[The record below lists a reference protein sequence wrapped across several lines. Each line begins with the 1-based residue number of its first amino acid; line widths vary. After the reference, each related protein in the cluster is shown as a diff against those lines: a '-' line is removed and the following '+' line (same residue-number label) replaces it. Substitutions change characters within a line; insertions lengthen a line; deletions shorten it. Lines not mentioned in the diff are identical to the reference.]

1 MAPTAAP
8 LWSLP
13 PESEFK
19 PSGHQIIAQYLAPK
33 AFRGD
38 TTAVPGLV
46 AEGVDVFSAASP
58 AALPFHPGSRT
69 DQGEV
74 WGYFYGDYP
83 IDDVRPVP
91 GGCWARYGPEK
102 GYVHGRG
109 EDMEAVA
116 FRRRFAFHVTC
127 WGDDGKV
134 VVLPTPWLMKEYR
147 LNKGAA
153 ALRAAAKRA
162 QAHPRANM
170 DCVVRKVF
178 VKPPPPSGGSD
189 QEELPVSSYPE
200 EAGYSSDEDLKR
212 VGCRIEEEPG
222 RKRARFCLV

>member
-1 MAPTAAP
+1 MAPAP
-8 LWSLP
+8 P
-13 PESEFK
+13 CMKFYVFR
-19 PSGHQIIAQYLAPK
+19 PSGRQLLDAYL
-33 AFRGD
+33 
-38 TTAVPGLV
+38 VPRAGLGGRV
-46 AEGVDVFSAASP
+46 YPGYIEEGVDVFSLRP
-58 AALPFHPGSRT
+58 RALPFWPNHRRAH
-69 DQGEV
+69 GEV
-74 WGYFYGDYP
+74 WGFFFAA
-83 IDDVRPVP
+83 RPAAGKKCPGP
-91 GGCWARYGPEK
+91 GGCWVRYGPEK
-102 GYVHGRG
+102 AYYGQDGDG
-109 EDMEAVA
+109 GEAVA

-147 LNKGAA
+147 LNKCAA

-178 VKPPPPSGGSD
+178 VKQPPPSGGSD